1 MNAAINALKKRAEDL
16 LAGVK
21 RDEANAVDYEE
32 RARKYRASEKAH
44 REALAETID
53 AIKQLEARQRQIA
66 LYGRVVTQ

>member
-16 LAGVK
+16 LADVK
-21 RDEANAVDYEE
+21 RDEAIAVDYEK
-32 RARKYRASEKAH
+32 RAREYRTSEKAH
-44 REALAETID
+44 REALAQTLD